1 MDRVNYSPLYEIYT
15 DRQNDE
21 GVIARSESSIM
32 RLPRSTPTQRVAK
45 LAIPDGT
52 MWRRKVVG
60 ASGVVRALRR
70 LLTALVSSLT
80 AVLRRWWLTHATVVA
95 VASPQ
100 PQPRYFALFKPY
112 MVLCSWERDAPCK
125 NGRAPRTTLADLG
138 LPSGVPHGLFCYRAF
153 SWSAAAHTRLALREL
168 GMHTSTRSRRGMR
181 S

>member
-1 MDRVNYSPLYEIYT
+1 
-15 DRQNDE
+15 
-21 GVIARSESSIM
+21 
-32 RLPRSTPTQRVAK
+32 
-45 LAIPDGT
+45 

-60 ASGVVRALRR
+60 ASGVVRALRC

-168 GMHTSTRSRRGMR
+168 GVHTSTRSRRGMR

>member
-1 MDRVNYSPLYEIYT
+1 
-15 DRQNDE
+15 
-21 GVIARSESSIM
+21 
-32 RLPRSTPTQRVAK
+32 
-45 LAIPDGT
+45 
-52 MWRRKVVG
+52 MWRGKVVG

-80 AVLRRWWLTHATVVA
+80 AVLRRWWLTRATVVA

-138 LPSGVPHGLFCYRAF
+138 LPTGAPQPRLLACVAGMLMGHSLACYQPRP
-153 SWSAAAHTRLALREL
+153 
-168 GMHTSTRSRRGMR
+168 
-181 S
+181 